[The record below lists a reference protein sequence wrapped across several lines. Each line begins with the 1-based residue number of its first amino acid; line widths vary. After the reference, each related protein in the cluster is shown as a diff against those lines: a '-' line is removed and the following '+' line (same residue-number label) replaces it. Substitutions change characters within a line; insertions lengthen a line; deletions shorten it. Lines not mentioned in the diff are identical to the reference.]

1 MAIHNR
7 AWVRMQ
13 TWKNARRKRRIDRID
28 GENDCYDNL
37 HQYSKNKV
45 LRPSDPFHKTNNKNQ
60 RRNNEGEFAPSTN
73 WKPSDRRSIDDANQQ
88 IEEELSNCG
97 EKEL

>member
-1 MAIHNR
+1 
-7 AWVRMQ
+7 MQ